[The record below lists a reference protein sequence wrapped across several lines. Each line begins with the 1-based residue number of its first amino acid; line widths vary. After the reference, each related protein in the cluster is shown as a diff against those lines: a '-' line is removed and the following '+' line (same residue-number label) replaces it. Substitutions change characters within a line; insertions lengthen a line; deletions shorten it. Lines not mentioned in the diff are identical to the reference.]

1 MSRYAFLILVL
12 LTCSSPAFAQ
22 APAAPAVEVFGGYS
36 LLPSNFITDFPR
48 RTSHGVQGSVAVNVN
63 RWFGIVGDAGIQWNT
78 TSDLGPNF
86 AGLTAKTTVREWLV
100 GPRFTKRSEKAD
112 VFAGGWFGTSIG
124 SANDDF
130 KGFADSGV
138 TFGGGAGVDV
148 HAGRR
153 AAIRVQYDL
162 IGSFA
167 DIVEGN
173 SRLGIGVVLRLGEK

>member
-1 MSRYAFLILVL
+1 MGRSTLLTLVL
-12 LTCSSPAFAQ
+12 VSLSSSAHAQ
-22 APAAPAVEVFGGYS
+22 APAVEIFGGYS
-36 LLPSNFITDFPR
+36 LLPSNFLTDFPR
-48 RTSHGVQGSVAVNVN
+48 ATSHGLQGSIAVNVT

-78 TSDLGPNF
+78 NSDLRPNF

-100 GPRFTKRSEKAD
+100 GPRFTRRSDTAD

-124 SANDDF
+124 SANDEF
-130 KGFADSGV
+130 RGFADSGL

-153 AAIRVQYDL
+153 VAVRAQFDL

-173 SRLGIGVVLRLGEK
+173 SRLGVGLVVRLGDR